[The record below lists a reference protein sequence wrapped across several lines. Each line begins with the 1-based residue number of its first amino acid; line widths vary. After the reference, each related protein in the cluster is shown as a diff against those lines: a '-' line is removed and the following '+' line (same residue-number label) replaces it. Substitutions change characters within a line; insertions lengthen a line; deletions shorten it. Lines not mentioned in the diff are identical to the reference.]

1 MSHPYKLVRS
11 RRRSIALMI
20 SSDATLVVRAPIF
33 VSRSRIE
40 SLIERKKDW
49 ISKHLERK
57 RQVKTGA
64 KKELLFLGEANP
76 MAFESREKMV
86 AWYRKQAREILTQR
100 MEYWSTLSGWQFKSM
115 SINGARTRWGSCG
128 PKNSINFSWRLVMAP
143 MHVVDYVVVHE
154 LAHTVVKNHSR
165 KFWEAVAGVM
175 PDYKER
181 RRWLRENEGRMEGQ

>member
-1 MSHPYKLVRS
+1 MSHPYKLIRS

-20 SSDATLVVRAPIF
+20 STEATLVVRAPFF
-33 VSRSRIE
+33 VSQSHIE

-57 RQVKTGA
+57 RGM
-64 KKELLFLGEANP
+64 KKELLFLGEVNP

-86 AWYRKQAREILTQR
+86 VWYRKQAREILTQR
-100 MEYWSTLSGWQFKSM
+100 MKHWSTLSGWQFKSM
-115 SINGARTRWGSCG
+115 SINSARTRWGSCG
-128 PKNSINFSWRLVMAP
+128 PKNSINLSWRLVMAP

-165 KFWEAVAGVM
+165 KFWDAVAGVL

-181 RRWLRENEGRMEGQ
+181 RRWLRENEGRMEG

>member
-1 MSHPYKLVRS
+1 MSHPYKLIRS

-20 SSDATLVVRAPIF
+20 SRDATLTVRAPHF
-33 VSRSRIE
+33 VTVGYIE
-40 SLIERKKDW
+40 RLIEKRKDW
-49 ISKHLERK
+49 IATKLK
-57 RQVKTGA
+57 RFGV
-64 KKELLFLGEANP
+64 KKELLFLGEPNT
-76 MAFESREKMV
+76 MTFESREKMV

-100 MEYWSTLSGWQFKSM
+100 MEHFCKLSGWSFTSM
-115 SINGARTRWGSCG
+115 SINSARTRWGSCG

-154 LAHTVVKNHSR
+154 LTHTVVKNHSR

-181 RRWLRENEGRMEGQ
+181 RKWLRENEGRMEG

>member
-1 MSHPYKLVRS
+1 MSHPYKLIRS

-33 VSRSRIE
+33 VSRFHIE
-40 SLIERKKDW
+40 NLIERKKDW

-64 KKELLFLGEANP
+64 KKELLFLGELNP

-100 MEYWSTLSGWQFKSM
+100 MEHWSKLSGWQFKSM

-181 RRWLRENEGRMEGQ
+181 RKWLRENEGRFAS